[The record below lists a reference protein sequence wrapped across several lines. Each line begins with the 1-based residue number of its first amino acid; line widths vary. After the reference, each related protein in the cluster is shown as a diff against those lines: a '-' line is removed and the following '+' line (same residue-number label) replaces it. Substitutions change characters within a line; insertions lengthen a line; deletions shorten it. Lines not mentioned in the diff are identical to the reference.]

1 VSGKPGERRPISWRP
16 TERTPE
22 GWVNVYG
29 ASADP
34 FGEGVTFVLDVDGER
49 EVEAARARGDE
60 QVTLTRGAFVG
71 VTFRTDMET
80 GSRLYGDG
88 RTERHGQRTP
98 FPGHPRS
105 IPRPWN
111 RPAWA
116 TAMVVDRLRLVAPCP
131 PFALSAAAI
140 DAARDVLAFDLGKG
154 DRLAGDEHADRL
166 ARSVQATLNRFV
178 VERVHY
184 HNPHHNPRPIPSRR
198 FATEPLELHQAER
211 LRRAFAGRVGMV
223 AMGSWMMIGRVA
235 RLIVLPPEPI
245 EWDLWSM
252 ISDIEHG
259 WATSIVGWDGDLG
272 VNDFDLGLHFGG
284 PSGMPR
290 WLTAAEVDVLDEL
303 AMVDSAH
310 GRVPWLSSRLADY
323 LRDGFGTV
331 GADLA
336 EAWLKQEAERERERS
351 EQVSAP
357 NAPAFALP
365 GWADPWLTYVT
376 PPAFAALAL
385 AVWRA
390 ELRPEVELVA
400 KARAHTHTAAMLL
413 PFVEATERPP
423 GVAGLT
429 PSASWN
435 AAVVDAE
442 LAHRM
447 IEAGDLAGS
456 AGQAVMRSLPGLAL
470 EAHVHHGRGVEVFNE
485 DGMQV
490 QVQRTALG
498 LTEVRCIGG
507 YQALGRYLGTDR
519 EAVANAV
526 RALAS
531 IGIDWHRTMT
541 DGRTTL
547 VLDLVDDR
555 TGGAGRGVVSFA
567 VPRVLSPSF
576 AGELKGRDGT
586 REIRTIVPVDPVMPP
601 APNPRTTA
609 AASRLEQAAVRWLVE
624 HPAECNADGGAVPWV
639 ALADSVRVSTAKQTA
654 RRAAVVDGLLDLWTS
669 SGRWVRT
676 ESRWR
681 PVYGWTLVLEGF
693 GKREDGRKRQ
703 AAGQRRPKRGR
714 KKA

>member
-1 VSGKPGERRPISWRP
+1 MSKRPISWRP

-60 QVTLTRGAFVG
+60 QVTLTKGAFAG

-88 RTERHGQRTP
+88 RTERHGQRAP
-98 FPGHPRS
+98 LPGHPRS
-105 IPRPWN
+105 APRPWN

-116 TAMVVDRLRLVAPCP
+116 TSMVVDRLHSIAPCP
-131 PFALSAAAI
+131 PSTLSAAAI
-140 DAARDVLAFDLGKG
+140 DAARDVLDHKLVEDK
-154 DRLAGDEHADRL
+154 LAGGGELVDRL
-166 ARSVQATLNRFV
+166 ARGVQDALNRFV
-178 VERVHY
+178 VERVRY
-184 HNPHHNPRPIPSRR
+184 HNPRPIPSRR
-198 FATEPLELHQAER
+198 FVTKPLELHQAER

-223 AMGSWMMIGRVA
+223 AMGSWRMIGRVA

-245 EWDLWSM
+245 EWDLWFM
-252 ISDIEHG
+252 ISDIENG

-272 VNDFDLGLHFGG
+272 VNDFDLGLTFGG
-284 PSGMPR
+284 PQGMPR
-290 WLTAAEVDVLDEL
+290 WLSDAEVGVLDEL

-310 GRVPWLSSRLADY
+310 GRVPWLSARLAAF
-323 LRDGFGTV
+323 LRDGFGTA
-331 GADLA
+331 GAELA
-336 EAWLKQEAERERERS
+336 DTWLEQEAERERERS
-351 EQVSAP
+351 KQVSAP

-365 GWADPWLTYVT
+365 GWADRWRTYVT

-385 AVWRA
+385 AVWWS
-390 ELRPEVELVA
+390 ELRPEVDRVA

-470 EAHVHHGRGVEVFNE
+470 EAHVHQGRGVVVFNE

-507 YQALGRYLGTDR
+507 YQALGRYLETDR

-531 IGIDWHRTMT
+531 IGIDWHRTMA

-555 TGGAGRGVVSFA
+555 TGGADRGVVSFA

-624 HPAECNADGGAVPWV
+624 HPAECNADGGAVPWG
-639 ALADSVRVSTAKQTA
+639 ALADAVRVSTAKQTT
-654 RRAAVVDGLLDLWTS
+654 RRTAVVDGLLDLWTS